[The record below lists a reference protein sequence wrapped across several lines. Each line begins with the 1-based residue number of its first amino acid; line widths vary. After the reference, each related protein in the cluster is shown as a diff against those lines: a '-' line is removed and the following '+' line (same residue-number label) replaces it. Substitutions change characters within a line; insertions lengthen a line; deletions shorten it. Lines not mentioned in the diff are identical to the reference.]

1 MLSRLLVA
9 LTVSVSAY
17 GVSHAQV
24 YEPKPIDVLLDQ
36 DVTYSD
42 TIPTPQEALGYDL
55 GEIIFT
61 PDMHTAYIQA
71 VAAVS
76 DRVTYEV
83 IGRSH
88 FGRPIIRATIT
99 SPENHARLDEIQAAQ
114 LSLSQAGSG
123 PVADDHPAI
132 VQFTHG
138 VHGSEPSSY
147 DSAPMLLYYFAAAEG
162 DAIEAMLDEVVIHQ
176 VVTVNPDGTNRFAQW
191 TNMHHATAPVAD
203 PQHRENYYEWPW
215 GRTNHY
221 WFDLNRQWVPV
232 NQPEAVAVVEATHDW
247 LPNIAADFHEMGRNS
262 TYFFSPGPVDGLHPL
277 LSQDGLAL
285 NLEMNSFL
293 AEQLDSEGALYV
305 SEELFDDFYLGYGS
319 SYPGLVGSVPYLFEQ
334 SSVRGIMQETEFGT
348 LRYDDKIGQ
357 QARVALALVRAAQA
371 HRIDL
376 RNHLRNFFNES
387 RRLAAND
394 NVTGYVFTSPDRGRL
409 ADFLDMLAVHN
420 IEVHNLGESVRANG
434 MTFGPGE
441 AFYVPL
447 RQDQYRIARG
457 LFETRVIEDKSEFYD
472 VSGWTQTIAWD
483 LEHAELRSA
492 RFASSAIAPGTS
504 DALRNAPTPAQAP
517 YAYVME
523 WDSYYAPRALN
534 RLLTAGLRARVIPD
548 AVTVE
553 TTNGTAQ
560 PGRGAIVVPITG
572 QSLTADEIHA
582 LMVQAASEDS
592 VTVHAATSALTPVGS
607 DLGGFALSNIE
618 KPEVLLVSGRG
629 SDMYGAGELWHYLDH
644 DQSIPV
650 TMIDI
655 SEMGRVSLDRYT
667 HILMPNGNYRAL
679 PDDFNETLNDW
690 VRAGGVLIGIRGG
703 ARWAVSNELTSAT
716 WLGQGGSDEDGDNA
730 AEPAAY
736 ATINAWDAEVAISGA
751 LFETELDLTH
761 PLGYGI
767 RDASLAFHKIG
778 TAGFAPS
785 DNPFALVARYAEDD
799 PILSG
804 YASRQ
809 NRELLEGAGSVFAER
824 RGSGSV
830 ILFADNPVFR
840 AYMRGS
846 SKLVTNAIFFGD
858 DFRNPGRRGAP
869 YN

>member
-9 LTVSVSAY
+9 LSVCVSAY
-17 GVSHAQV
+17 GASHAQV
-24 YEPKPIDVLLDQ
+24 YEPKPIEALLDQ
-36 DVTYSD
+36 DVSYSEA
-42 TIPTPQEALGYDL
+42 IPTPAAVLGYDL

-76 DRVTYEV
+76 ERVSYDV

-114 LSLSQAGSG
+114 LSLSQAESA
-123 PVADDHPAI
+123 PLPDDHPAI
-132 VQFTHG
+132 IQFTHG

-147 DSAPMLLYYFAAAEG
+147 DSAPLLLYYLAAAEG
-162 DAIEAMLDEVVIHQ
+162 EAIEALLNEVVIHQ

-221 WFDLNRQWVPV
+221 WFDLNRQWLPV

-277 LSQDGLAL
+277 LSQAGLAL

-293 AEQLDSEGALYV
+293 ADQLDTEGALYV
-305 SEELFDDFYLGYGS
+305 SEEVFDDFYLGYGS

-334 SSVRGIMQETEFGT
+334 SSVRGIMQETEFGAQ
-348 LRYDDKIGQ
+348 RYDDKIGQ
-357 QARVALALVRAAQA
+357 QARVALALVRAAQV
-371 HRIDL
+371 HRFDL
-376 RNHLRNFFNES
+376 RDHLREFFNES

-420 IEVHNLGESVRANG
+420 IEVRSLDETVRADG
-434 MTFGPGE
+434 MTFAAGE

-472 VSGWTQTIAWD
+472 VSGWTQPIAWD
-483 LEHAELRSA
+483 LEFAELRSA
-492 RFASSAIAPGTS
+492 RFSSTAIEADASET
-504 DALRNAPTPAQAP
+504 LRLAAEPDQAP

-534 RLLTAGLRARVIPD
+534 RMLTTGLRARVIPD
-548 AVTVE
+548 AVSVE
-553 TTNGTAQ
+553 TTRGTAE

-572 QSLTADEIHA
+572 QALSADEIYA
-582 LMVQAASEDS
+582 LMVQAAREDS

-607 DLGGFALSNIE
+607 DLGGFALSNVE
-618 KPEVLLVSGRG
+618 KPEVLLVTGRG

-650 TMIDI
+650 SMVDI
-655 SEMGRVSLDRYT
+655 TELGRVSLDRYT
-667 HILMPNGNYRAL
+667 HILMPNGSYSAL
-679 PDDFNETLNDW
+679 PDDFDETLNDW
-690 VRAGGVLIGIRGG
+690 IRSGGVLIAIRGG
-703 ARWAVSNELTSAT
+703 ARWAVSNELTSAQ
-716 WLGQGGSDEDGDNA
+716 WLGQDGASEDSDNT

-736 ATINAWDAEVAISGA
+736 STINAWDAEVAISGA

-778 TAGFAPS
+778 PAGFAPS

-804 YASRQ
+804 YASRP
-809 NRELLEGAGSVFAER
+809 NREVLAGAGSVFAER

-840 AYMRGS
+840 AYLRGS

-858 DFRNPGRRGAP
+858 DFRNPGRRGGP